1 MPIYEYVCRNC
12 GHELER
18 LQRLSEDPLTE
29 CPACETPELKRK
41 ISAAGF
47 RLAGGGWYETDFKSD
62 GKRNIAGG
70 EDKTSKSSSATSA
83 SSSTSDG
90 AKSDTS
96 ATSSKPAAS
105 DKKSDSA
112 ASKSTNKASTT
123 SSSNAG
129 S

>member
-18 LQRLSEDPLTE
+18 LQRLSEDPLTQCPE
-29 CPACETPELKRK
+29 CDTPELKRK

-62 GKRNIAGG
+62 GKRNIASGD
-70 EDKTSKSSSATSA
+70 DKTSKST
-83 SSSTSDG
+83 SSTTGKSDS
-90 AKSDTS
+90 AKSEPAS
-96 ATSSKPAAS
+96 QPSKPAAS
-105 DKKSDSA
+105 DKKADA
-112 ASKSTNKASTT
+112 ASTPAKKTGCT
-123 SSSNAG
+123 SSSDAG